1 MKNLMLSIFALITI
15 QLIAFCLFWGLTWE
29 ILSGLLWFFVPFYVL
44 VFFTIPIIATL
55 ISSKVNKVSLFGLI
69 AALMIMEAN
78 ALVYFFDDR
87 ILLITLFSQ
96 PFHFSD
102 LGFILHLVIVS
113 SVCFS
118 YLLKDKFR
126 FLKIAPAKE

>member
-1 MKNLMLSIFALITI
+1 MKNLILTIFVLITI
-15 QLIAFCLFWGLTWE
+15 QLIGVCLFWGLTWE
-29 ILSGLLWFFVPFYVL
+29 ILSGLLWFFVPFYFL
-44 VFFTIPIIATL
+44 AFLTIPIIATI

-69 AALMIMEAN
+69 AVLMIVEAN
-78 ALVYFFDDR
+78 ALVYFFDGR
-87 ILLITLFSQ
+87 VLLIALFSQ

-126 FLKIAPAKE
+126 IT